1 MVVYTAVDKPLT
13 VDVKKGMEMTT
24 TDLYLLVAE
33 TRCEHGHLL
42 LEDAARTGAA
52 DDWTAYLRDPA
63 HPCPYEVRDFLAY
76 QTHAPHL
83 PADWIVLRT
92 RAERYGHDYGTAQ
105 GVMTLPEL
113 ARILADAADPA
124 DAAGPAW
131 RLHAIH
137 RTGPTPPDA
146 AGPLAYLIELAD
158 PATGEV
164 HPAPSLAA
172 YRRLQGCADPVAAPA
187 AVR

>member
-1 MVVYTAVDKPLT
+1 
-13 VDVKKGMEMTT
+13 MEMTT
-24 TDLYLLVAE
+24 DDLYLLVAE

-92 RAERYGHDYGTAQ
+92 RAESYGHDYGTAQ

-113 ARILADAADPA
+113 AHILADAADPA
-124 DAAGPAW
+124 
-131 RLHAIH
+131 
-137 RTGPTPPDA
+137 DA

-164 HPAPSLAA
+164 RPAPSLAA